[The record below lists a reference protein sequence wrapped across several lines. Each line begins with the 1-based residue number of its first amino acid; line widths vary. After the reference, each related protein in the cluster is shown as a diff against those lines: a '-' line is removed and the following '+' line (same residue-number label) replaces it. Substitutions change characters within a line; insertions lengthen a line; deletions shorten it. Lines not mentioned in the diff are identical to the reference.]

1 MEADGDC
8 CEEYSGT
15 NAWKTSLQFS
25 EKGLGVTIIDS
36 KFINEQLVRWQ
47 LR

>member
-15 NAWKTSLQFS
+15 NALKTSLQFS
-25 EKGLGVTIIDS
+25 EKKSWEAMIINS

-47 LR
+47 L